1 MMSKFYLIAEKA
13 LVNGTIIFKKNNILT
28 PLKTGHQLLDN
39 FTPPLI
45 CNLDNEHLNGVLPT
59 FYMSPAI
66 IGKKQFYQDLLDCG
80 VDNIEAQPVVIK
92 DTVNDREYTD
102 HLLLNIL
109 GLVSCADLD
118 QSDYAALG
126 EEMMVIDELV
136 LKKSNIGDLNM
147 FLIRE
152 DTDCIVISEQVHS
165 YLTSKEYEDIYFEE
179 LKVI

>member
-1 MMSKFYLIAEKA
+1 MSKFYLMAKKSR
-13 LVNGTIIFKKNNILT
+13 VDSTILYQENNTFTIW
-28 PLKTGHQLLDN
+28 KTGHALSEY
-39 FTPPLI
+39 FESPLI
-45 CNLDNEHLNGVLPT
+45 CYLDDNHLNGVLPT

-66 IGKKQFYQDLLDCG
+66 IGKKEFYQDLLNCG
-80 VDNIEAQPVVIK
+80 VDNIEAQPVVIN

-109 GLVSCADLD
+109 GQVSCADLEE
-118 QSDYAALG
+118 SDYSVLN
-126 EEMMVIDELV
+126 EDMTVIDKLV

-152 DTDCIVISEQVHS
+152 DTDCIVISEQVYS
-165 YLTSKEYEDIYFEE
+165 YLTSKGYKDIYFEE